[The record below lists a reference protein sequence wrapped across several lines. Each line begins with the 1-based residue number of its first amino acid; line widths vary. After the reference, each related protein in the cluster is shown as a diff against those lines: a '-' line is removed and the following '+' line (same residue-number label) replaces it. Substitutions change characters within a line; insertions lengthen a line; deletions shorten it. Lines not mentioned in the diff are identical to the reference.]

1 MNGQRPGGFAL
12 LCSDVRRTIELYPG
26 VLEFPL
32 TEIFEN
38 RDYQGSNHFFFDIGH
53 GNLLA
58 FFDLPAST
66 SGRTP
71 RCSVDCTPS

>member
-38 RDYQGSNHFFFDIGH
+38 RDYQGPTTSS
-53 GNLLA
+53 
-58 FFDLPAST
+58 ST
-66 SGRTP
+66 SGTATCR
-71 RCSVDCTPS
+71 VE